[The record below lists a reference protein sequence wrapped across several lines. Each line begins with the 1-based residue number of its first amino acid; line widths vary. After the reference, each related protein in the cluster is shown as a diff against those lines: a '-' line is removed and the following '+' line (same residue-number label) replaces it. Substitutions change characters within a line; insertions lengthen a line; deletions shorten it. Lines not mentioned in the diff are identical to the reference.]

1 MNTMNKPV
9 LDNYRFE
16 RKFIIP
22 ERLTHSIEE
31 VVKSNSALMR
41 IFFPPRFINNIYF
54 DNSRF
59 KFFFENIDGVSERMK
74 TRIRWYGN
82 LKGKIKKP
90 VLEFKQKRGLT
101 GSKTSID
108 LPSFDLKDIYR
119 PGFLPSL
126 FQNSNLD
133 MRKKDLML
141 SLTPSLIN
149 RYQRKYFLSFDQ
161 KFRVT
166 LDNHLKYYPVSSPE
180 QLSSCGLKD
189 SLSMIM
195 ELKYSPIYQLES
207 NNITQEFPFRV
218 IKNSKYV
225 RGIQIIYNLGTHI

>member
-1 MNTMNKPV
+1 MNKPV
-9 LDNYRFE
+9 LNNYRFE
-16 RKFIIP
+16 KKFIIP
-22 ERLTHSIEE
+22 DRLIPSIEGI
-31 VVKSNSALMR
+31 VKSNSALMR
-41 IFFPPRFINNIYF
+41 KNFCPRFINNIYF

-90 VLEFKQKRGLT
+90 VLEFKQKHGLT
-101 GSKTSID
+101 GSKTSIA
-108 LPSFDLKDIYR
+108 LPSFDLKDIYH
-119 PGFLPSL
+119 PGFLRSL

-133 MRKKDLML
+133 MRKKELML

-166 LDNHLKYYPVSSPE
+166 LDHHLKYYPVSSPE

>member
-1 MNTMNKPV
+1 MNKPV

-41 IFFPPRFINNIYF
+41 KIFCPRFINNIYF

-90 VLEFKQKRGLT
+90 VLEFKQKHGLT

-119 PGFLPSL
+119 PGFLLSL

-133 MRKKDLML
+133 MRKKELML

-149 RYQRKYFLSFDQ
+149 RYHRKYFLSFDQ
-161 KFRVT
+161 KFRMT

-180 QLSSCGLKD
+180 QLSSYGLKD

-207 NNITQEFPFRV
+207 NNIAQEFPFRV

>member
-1 MNTMNKPV
+1 MNKPV

-41 IFFPPRFINNIYF
+41 KIFCPRFINNIYF

-59 KFFFENIDGVSERMK
+59 QFFFENMDGVSERMK

-90 VLEFKQKRGLT
+90 VLEFKQKHGLT
-101 GSKTSID
+101 GSKTSIA
-108 LPSFDLKDIYR
+108 LPSFDLKDIYCQS
-119 PGFLPSL
+119 FLYSL
-126 FQNSNLD
+126 FKKSNLD

-141 SLTPSLIN
+141 SLKPTLIN

-166 LDNHLKYYPVSSPE
+166 LDHQLEYFPVSSPE
-180 QLSSCGLKD
+180 QLSSKGLKD

-195 ELKYSPIYQLES
+195 ELKYAPIYQLES
-207 NNITQEFPFRV
+207 ANITQEFPFRV

-225 RGIQIIYNLGTHI
+225 RGVQILYNLGTHI

>member
-1 MNTMNKPV
+1 MNKPV
-9 LDNYRFE
+9 LNNYRFE
-16 RKFIIP
+16 KKFIIP

-90 VLEFKQKRGLT
+90 VLEFKQKHGLT

-119 PGFLPSL
+119 PGFLSSL
-126 FQNSNLD
+126 FQKANLD
-133 MRKKDLML
+133 MRKKVLML

-149 RYQRKYFLSFDQ
+149 RYQRRYFLSFDQ

-166 LDNHLKYYPVSSPE
+166 LDHHLKYYPVSSPE

>member
-1 MNTMNKPV
+1 MNKPV

-31 VVKSNSALMR
+31 VLKSNSALMR
-41 IFFPPRFINNIYF
+41 KIFCPRFINNIYF

-90 VLEFKQKRGLT
+90 VLEFKQKHGLT

-119 PGFLPSL
+119 PGFLLSL

-133 MRKKDLML
+133 MRKKELML

-149 RYQRKYFLSFDQ
+149 RYQRKYF
-161 KFRVT
+161 
-166 LDNHLKYYPVSSPE
+166 
-180 QLSSCGLKD
+180 
-189 SLSMIM
+189 
-195 ELKYSPIYQLES
+195 
-207 NNITQEFPFRV
+207 
-218 IKNSKYV
+218 
-225 RGIQIIYNLGTHI
+225 

>member
-1 MNTMNKPV
+1 MNKPV
-9 LDNYRFE
+9 LNNYRFE
-16 RKFIIP
+16 KKFIIP
-22 ERLTHSIEE
+22 ERLTPSIEE

-41 IFFPPRFINNIYF
+41 KIFCPRFINNIYF

-90 VLEFKQKRGLT
+90 VLEFKQKHGLT
-101 GSKTSID
+101 GSKTYIA
-108 LPSFDLKDIYR
+108 LPSFDLKDIYCQS
-119 PGFLPSL
+119 FLYSL
-126 FQNSNLD
+126 FKKSNLD

-141 SLTPSLIN
+141 SLKPTLIN

-166 LDNHLKYYPVSSPE
+166 LDHQLEYFPVSSPE
-180 QLSSCGLKD
+180 QLSTKGLKD

-195 ELKYSPIYQLES
+195 ELKYAPIYQLES
-207 NNITQEFPFRV
+207 ANITQEFPFRV

-225 RGIQIIYNLGTHI
+225 RGVQILYNLGTHI